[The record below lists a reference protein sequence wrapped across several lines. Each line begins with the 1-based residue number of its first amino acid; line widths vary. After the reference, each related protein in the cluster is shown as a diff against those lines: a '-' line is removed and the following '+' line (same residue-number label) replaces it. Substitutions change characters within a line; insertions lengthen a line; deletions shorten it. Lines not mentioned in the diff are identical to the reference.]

1 MEGRVLKLISLRL
14 PAAAIGG
21 ATLMA
26 WRAYSI
32 SPSST
37 LVQVEMAGWVM
48 LGAALLVLIVL
59 WEIARGYLQLNQ
71 RHPVSKGSA

>member
-1 MEGRVLKLISLRL
+1 MTLISLRL

-21 ATLMA
+21 ATLMS

-37 LVQVEMAGWVM
+37 LVQVEMVGWVM
-48 LGAALLVLIVL
+48 LGVALLVLIVL
-59 WEIARGYLQLNQ
+59 WELVRSYLHLNQ
-71 RHPVSKGSA
+71 RHAVSKGSA

>member
-1 MEGRVLKLISLRL
+1 MKLISMRV
-14 PAAAIGG
+14 PAAAVFG

-37 LVQVEMAGWVM
+37 LVQGEMVGWM
-48 LGAALLVLIVL
+48 MIGALLLVAIVL
-59 WEIARGYLQLNQ
+59 WELVRSYLRLGE
-71 RHPVSKGSA
+71 RHDASKAAAKLSV

>member
-1 MEGRVLKLISLRL
+1 VTLISLRL

-37 LVQVEMAGWVM
+37 LVQVEMAGWII

-59 WEIARGYLQLNQ
+59 WEMVRSYLHLNH
-71 RHPVSKGSA
+71 RHGVSKGSA